1 MQRQCLN
8 NDMFG
13 YFVTAH
19 LGDVDHL
26 DCLHLKLVKVL
37 VDSQSHVQLHSHL
50 AE

>member
-1 MQRQCLN
+1 
-8 NDMFG
+8 MFG

-37 VDSQSHVQLHSHL
+37 VDGDGDMLLHHGHLHL
-50 AE
+50 AGSLLVGC